1 MRRGQTG
8 ATHSRFRE
16 MTMKPLV
23 DDVPFA
29 LIADDDPVS
38 RRIVQAILKNA
49 GFATGFASNGEE
61 VLAAVTKRK
70 PRVVVLDLMMP
81 VQDGFTTLIKLR
93 ADPEM
98 TDVAV
103 VMLTARSNDNDER
116 RCRAAGAAD
125 FLVKPFDP
133 DRLAARVRELATPRP
148 V

>member
-1 MRRGQTG
+1 MDANRSP
-8 ATHSRFRE
+8 HSLE
-16 MTMKPLV
+16 VSMNPPG

-38 RRIVQAILKNA
+38 RRIVQAILENA
-49 GFATGFASNGEE
+49 GFATGFAANGEE
-61 VLAAVTKRK
+61 VQAAVVKRK

-93 ADPEM
+93 TDARM
-98 TDVAV
+98 ADVAV

-133 DRLAARVRELATPRP
+133 DRLASRVRELATPRH

>member
-1 MRRGQTG
+1 
-8 ATHSRFRE
+8 
-16 MTMKPLV
+16 MKPPSSEA
-23 DDVPFA
+23 PFA

-38 RRIVQAILKNA
+38 RRIVQAILQNA
-49 GFATGFASNGEE
+49 GFTTAFAANGEE
-61 VLAAVTKRK
+61 VETCVARRK

-93 ADPEM
+93 NDPAM

-133 DRLAARVRELATPRP
+133 DTLAARVRQLVLPKCA
-148 V
+148 

>member
-1 MRRGQTG
+1 MST
-8 ATHSRFRE
+8 
-16 MTMKPLV
+16 PVV
-23 DDVPFA
+23 DAPFA

-38 RRIVQAILKNA
+38 RRIVQVILENA
-49 GFATGFASNGEE
+49 GFTTGFAANGEE
-61 VLAAVTKRK
+61 LQTAVATRK

-93 ADPEM
+93 ADPRLA
-98 TDVAV
+98 DVAV
-103 VMLTARSNDNDER
+103 LMLTARSNDNDER

-133 DRLAARVRELATPRP
+133 DRLAARVRELADPKT

>member
-1 MRRGQTG
+1 
-8 ATHSRFRE
+8 

-23 DDVPFA
+23 DDAPFA

-49 GFATGFASNGEE
+49 GFATGFAANGEE
-61 VLAAVTKRK
+61 VLAAVTRRK

-93 ADPEM
+93 TDPEM

-133 DRLAARVRELATPRP
+133 DRLAARVRELAIPRP